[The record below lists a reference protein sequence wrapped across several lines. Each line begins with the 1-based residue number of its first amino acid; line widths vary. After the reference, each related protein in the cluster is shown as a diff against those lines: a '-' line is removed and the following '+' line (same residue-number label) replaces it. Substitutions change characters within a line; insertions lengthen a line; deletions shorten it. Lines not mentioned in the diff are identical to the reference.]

1 MAETEVKV
9 QQGKIEAVG
18 KLKEQ
23 FAGYSDF
30 IFTDYRGLTVEQIT
44 ELRHRLR
51 EQRSVFKVVKNRY
64 AKIVLQGL
72 KAPDMSAH
80 LTGPTAIALVRDDAA
95 STAKILFDYT
105 KESPLQ
111 VKGGL
116 IEGGVY
122 DAKQVE
128 ALSKLPS
135 KNVLLAQLMGT
146 MKAPVQ
152 NLVFA
157 LNGIT
162 TKLVR
167 TLVAV
172 ADAKKG

>member
-9 QQGKIEAVG
+9 QQSKIEAVG
-18 KLKEQ
+18 KLREQ
-23 FAGYSDF
+23 FAGYHDF
-30 IFTDYRGLTVEQIT
+30 IFTDYRGLTVAQIT

-51 EQRSVFKVVKNRY
+51 VQRSVLKVVKNGY
-64 AKIVLQGL
+64 AKIVLQGM

-80 LTGPTAIALVRDDAA
+80 LTGPTAIALVKEDVAA
-95 STAKILFDYT
+95 AARILFDFT
-105 KESPLQ
+105 KESPLH

-122 DAKQVE
+122 DSKQVE
-128 ALSKLPS
+128 VLSKLPT

-157 LNGIT
+157 LSGIT

-167 TLVAV
+167 TLAAV
-172 ADAKKG
+172 AEAKKG

>member
-1 MAETEVKV
+1 MAETEAKV
-9 QQGKIEAVG
+9 QQSKIEAVG

-23 FAGYSDF
+23 FAAYRDF
-30 IFTDYRGLTVEQIT
+30 IFTDYRGLTVAQIT

-51 EQRSVFKVVKNRY
+51 EQRSVFKVVKNGY
-64 AKIVLQGL
+64 AKIVLRGL
-72 KAPDMSAH
+72 NAPDVSGH
-80 LTGPTAIALVRDDAA
+80 LTGPTAIALVKEDAA
-95 STAKILFDYT
+95 AAARTLFDYT
-105 KESPLQ
+105 KESPLK

-122 DAKQVE
+122 DSRQVE

-146 MKAPVQ
+146 MKAPLQ

-172 ADAKKG
+172 AEAKQG